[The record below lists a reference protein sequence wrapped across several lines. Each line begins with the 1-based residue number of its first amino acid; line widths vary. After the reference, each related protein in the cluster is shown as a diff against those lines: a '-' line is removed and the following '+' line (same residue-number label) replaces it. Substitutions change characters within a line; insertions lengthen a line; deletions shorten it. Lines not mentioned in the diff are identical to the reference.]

1 MCKASGTRIFF
12 PTIPGVGAL
21 RQRYPI
27 MPVHGEG
34 SAVWKELEAVKDV
47 ILKSKTFGYIFR
59 EPLQSG
65 GPSPTEPP
73 KKPIKLQMTKAA
85 ANPPGPHEHEI
96 TLQPEQVSSEL
107 WRSRERR
114 GGSDACFPRLS
125 DHPHVL

>member
-1 MCKASGTRIFF
+1 MHICKASGTRIFF

-27 MPVHGEG
+27 MPVHGKG

-65 GPSPTEPP
+65 VPLPTEPP
-73 KKPIKLQMTKAA
+73 KKAIKLQITKAA
-85 ANPPGPHEHEI
+85 ASPPGPHEHEI

-107 WRSRERR
+107 WRSREQWGV
-114 GGSDACFPRLS
+114 GGG
-125 DHPHVL
+125 